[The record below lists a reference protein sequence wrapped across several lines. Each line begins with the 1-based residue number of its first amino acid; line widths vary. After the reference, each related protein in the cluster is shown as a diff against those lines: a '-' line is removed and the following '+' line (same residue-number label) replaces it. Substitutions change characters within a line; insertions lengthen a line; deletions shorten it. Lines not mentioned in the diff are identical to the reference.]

1 MPLPAFDVE
10 FVRCLVSAQFPQW
23 APLAVRAVQPGG
35 WDNASFRL
43 GERMVVR
50 LPRSAAYAAQV
61 EKEHRWLPALRPFL
75 PLQIPVPVALGEPAH
90 GYPWKWSIYEWI
102 EGETAAAER
111 IADLNEFAIALA
123 NFIAALQQI
132 DPTHG
137 PAPGAHN
144 FYRGGSL
151 AKYDAE
157 MRDAIAILRG
167 KIDEERATRI
177 WERALGMVW
186 EKSPVWVHGDVSPG
200 NLLVQAGRLA
210 GVIDFGMLGVG
221 DPACDLSIA
230 WTLFGG
236 ESRETFRAMIPLDP
250 DTWLRGSAWA
260 LWKAMIVA
268 AGLSETN
275 AVESSRSWSVIE
287 HVLGCSSVDA

>member
-1 MPLPAFDVE
+1 MPLAAFDVE
-10 FVRCLVSAQFPQW
+10 FVRRLVSAQFPQW
-23 APLAVRAVQPGG
+23 AALPVRAVQPGG

-61 EKEHRWLPALRPFL
+61 EKEHSFLPALRPFL
-75 PLQIPVPVALGEPAH
+75 PLEIPVPLVLGEAVH
-90 GYPWKWSIYEWI
+90 GYPWKWSIYQWI
-102 EGETAAAER
+102 EGDTVTPEQ
-111 IADLNEFAIALA
+111 IVDLNEFATTLA

-132 DPTHG
+132 DPAHG

-144 FYRGGSL
+144 FHRGGSL

-157 MRDAIAILRG
+157 MREAIAALRS

-177 WERALGMVW
+177 WERALGTTW
-186 EKSPVWVHGDVSPG
+186 EKSPDWLHGDISPR
-200 NLLVQAGRLA
+200 NLLVQSGRLTA
-210 GVIDFGMLGVG
+210 VIDFGMLGVG

-230 WTLFGG
+230 WTLFAG
-236 ESRETFRAMIPLDP
+236 ESRETFRAMISLDP

-268 AGLSETN
+268 AGLAETN
-275 AVESSRSWSVIE
+275 AVEYSRPWRVIE
-287 HVLGCSSVDA
+287 HVLECGNIDA